1 MLLKEPINHECPDP
15 LGSAWA
21 KLIAKIY
28 EIDPLVCPRCSSQ
41 MRVLAAIT
49 DADEVKKILRHFI
62 KIGSPPPGLDSAA
75 LN

>member
-1 MLLKEPINHECPDP
+1 
-15 LGSAWA
+15 
-21 KLIAKIY
+21 
-28 EIDPLVCPRCSSQ
+28 

-49 DADEVKKILRHFI
+49 DADEVKKILRHLI